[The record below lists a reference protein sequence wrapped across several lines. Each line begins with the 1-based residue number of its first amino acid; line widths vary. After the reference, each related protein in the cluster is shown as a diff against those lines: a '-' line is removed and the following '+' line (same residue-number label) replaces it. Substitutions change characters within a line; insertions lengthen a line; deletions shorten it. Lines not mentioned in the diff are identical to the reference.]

1 MEKKNRVRGRAAAI
15 IGMIVLIAVSIPVG
29 SCISLAR
36 ERGSA
41 AERYYGSDDEW
52 GLLEDL
58 SWCSTEAANLATLA
72 GKYLPQDDER
82 IADVQRAREEMGKA
96 EKPGDKAAAFSRLTA
111 KVNALGNAL
120 EAAGLPEEDET
131 YRKEILADYNSDA
144 DFINRSD
151 YNTEAAR
158 FNEILRS
165 TPARGLA
172 ELVGIEPL
180 ELFQ

>member
-1 MEKKNRVRGRAAAI
+1 M
-15 IGMIVLIAVSIPVG
+15 
-29 SCISLAR
+29 
-36 ERGSA
+36 
-41 AERYYGSDDEW
+41 
-52 GLLEDL
+52 
-58 SWCSTEAANLATLA
+58 
-72 GKYLPQDDER
+72 
-82 IADVQRAREEMGKA
+82 
-96 EKPGDKAAAFSRLTA
+96 
-111 KVNALGNAL
+111 NALGNAL

>member
-1 MEKKNRVRGRAAAI
+1 
-15 IGMIVLIAVSIPVG
+15 
-29 SCISLAR
+29 
-36 ERGSA
+36 
-41 AERYYGSDDEW
+41 
-52 GLLEDL
+52 
-58 SWCSTEAANLATLA
+58 
-72 GKYLPQDDER
+72 
-82 IADVQRAREEMGKA
+82 
-96 EKPGDKAAAFSRLTA
+96 SRLTA

>member
-15 IGMIVLIAVSIPVG
+15 IGMIVLITVSIPVG

-41 AERYYGSDDEW
+41 AELYYGSDDEW

-111 KVNALGNAL
+111 KVLSL
-120 EAAGLPEEDET
+120 
-131 YRKEILADYNSDA
+131 IH
-144 DFINRSD
+144 I
-151 YNTEAAR
+151 
-158 FNEILRS
+158 
-165 TPARGLA
+165 
-172 ELVGIEPL
+172 
-180 ELFQ
+180 

>member
-15 IGMIVLIAVSIPVG
+15 IGMIVLITVSIPVG

-41 AERYYGSDDEW
+41 AELYYGSDDEW

-96 EKPGDKAAAFSRLTA
+96 EKPGD